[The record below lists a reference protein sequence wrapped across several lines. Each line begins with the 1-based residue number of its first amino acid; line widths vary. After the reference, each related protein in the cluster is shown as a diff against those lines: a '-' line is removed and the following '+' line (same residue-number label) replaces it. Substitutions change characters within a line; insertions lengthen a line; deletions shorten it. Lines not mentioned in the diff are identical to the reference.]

1 MLLYLYWCSL
11 ICLKPGNPAGQDWEN
26 RAIGK
31 WSQPHRKGTFSCS
44 LVNISAMIFMSSNS
58 LLLAASGEFSWALSQ
73 RTRTETG
80 FTKWAEGMWG
90 MHGLSIIAIVFSV
103 YACILLGI
111 QFCLSQIS
119 LETSNKALLDLQE
132 KYQVAITTLK
142 EKELIISKML
152 FSGKRQLRNWWEN
165 FVSLSSYLSYW
176 WQMSAHITENLLIGR
191 AKELRTD
198 LQNASE
204 EINSLYEKLGK
215 IN

>member
-165 FVSLSSYLSYW
+165 FVSFFIFELLVTNVCSYNRKSFNW
-176 WQMSAHITENLLIGR
+176 TCKGVTNWFAECIRGNKFSIW
-191 AKELRTD
+191 
-198 LQNASE
+198 
-204 EINSLYEKLGK
+204 K
-215 IN
+215 IR

>member
-80 FTKWAEGMWG
+80 FTKWAEGVQG
-90 MHGLSIIAIVFSV
+90 MRGLSIIAVVFSV

-152 FSGKRQLRNWWEN
+152 FSGKTDNWDIVEKI
-165 FVSLSSYLSYW
+165 FSLFLHSFGDKCLC
-176 WQMSAHITENLLIGR
+176 AHITENLLIGR

-204 EINSLYEKLGK
+204 EMNSLYEKLGK